1 MFQPMHWGILALTGA
16 LVAWIVIKGKT
27 WEEKKVIR
35 WLKVCALAVLLFD
48 PAYWFWEARTAGR
61 LDPSTTLPFYLC
73 SLFWM
78 LLPAAVFAKSDR
90 LRQTATAAVCT
101 VCLLCG
107 VFGLT
112 FNIYLDHYPFFSFV
126 PLRSLLYHMMMIL
139 VPTAMWATGYYRP
152 RPEDRYG
159 CFLPV
164 GLLLSVCLVL
174 NRLFGWDYCY
184 TAGGLG
190 TPLERVSAV
199 LPKGL
204 FLLVLY
210 GVLLL
215 LIQGIFYRRRF
226 TVDDMDGRLACGLP
240 GTE

>member
-1 MFQPMHWGILALTGA
+1 MKIA
-16 LVAWIVIKGKT
+16 
-27 WEEKKVIR
+27 KKQ
-35 WLKVCALAVLLFD
+35 AH
-48 PAYWFWEARTAGR
+48 G
-61 LDPSTTLPFYLC
+61 C
-73 SLFWM
+73 SLPVPWACLHFTY
-78 LLPAAVFAKSDR
+78 S
-90 LRQTATAAVCT
+90 CST
-101 VCLLCG
+101 VA
-107 VFGLT
+107 
-112 FNIYLDHYPFFSFV
+112 P
-126 PLRSLLYHMMMIL
+126 
-139 VPTAMWATGYYRP
+139 
-152 RPEDRYG
+152 
-159 CFLPV
+159 
-164 GLLLSVCLVL
+164 LLSVCLVL